1 MIPNREERIM
11 SKWLL
16 YGVLAIVD
24 FVAAYFLYTNGRIV
38 VPAILA
44 IAGVC
49 FVMAAIGTARKGG
62 ASV

>member
-1 MIPNREERIM
+1 M

-24 FVAAYFLYTNGRIV
+24 FVASYFLYTNGRIV